1 MVNTSNPSKQLTY
14 STMAKRVAFC
24 NANLSRNWSQVMF
37 TDRCK
42 FYHHYPGKS
51 YHMSQALIEGSLHF
65 QKSYGFVLVG
75 VVVKS
80 CEWVRVGSRRAAPKV
95 NHASCYN
102 VYAGITR
109 YGVTSMCTVAGTTK
123 HTSIYT
129 NKKGQQSK
137 NITSHEYYDVLTKHL
152 LPEGRRLFSSV
163 GVSRWLLQQDN
174 DPSHKASST
183 RALQDW
189 KEKAPGHV
197 VELLPNWPPN
207 SPDLSP
213 IENVWGY
220 VQREV
225 NKAGCKTFPEFKTK
239 VEQTFKNLSQRH
251 LTRLFAS
258 MKDRINQCLALKGAK
273 TRY

>member
-1 MVNTSNPSKQLTY
+1 LVAYY
-14 STMAKRVAFC
+14 SP
-24 NANLSRNWSQVMF
+24 
-37 TDRCK
+37 
-42 FYHHYPGKS
+42 YH
-51 YHMSQALIEGSLHF
+51 IDSLAY
-65 QKSYGFVLVG
+65 QYLNVG
-75 VVVKS
+75 VSVKS
-80 CEWVRVGSRRAAPKV
+80 CEWVRVGSQRTAPQV

-123 HTSIYT
+123 HTSSYK
-129 NKKGQQSK
+129 NMKGQCSG

-152 LPEGRRLFSSV
+152 LPEGRRIFTAA
-163 GVSRWLLQQDN
+163 GISRWLLQQDN

-183 RALQDW
+183 KALQDW
-189 KEKAPGHV
+189 KEKVPGHV
-197 VELLPNWPPN
+197 VELLPDWPPN

-225 NKAGCKTFPEFKTK
+225 NKAGCKTFQEFKAK

-258 MKDRINQCLALKGAK
+258 MKDRIVECKALGGAK
-273 TRY
+273 TKY